1 MVTLNDARMLIER
14 HLQGESRVKE
24 MWMHVSKELQEAV
37 LADDTAE
44 FSSVLEMA
52 LSLEGLEWALK

>member
-1 MVTLNDARMLIER
+1 
-14 HLQGESRVKE
+14 